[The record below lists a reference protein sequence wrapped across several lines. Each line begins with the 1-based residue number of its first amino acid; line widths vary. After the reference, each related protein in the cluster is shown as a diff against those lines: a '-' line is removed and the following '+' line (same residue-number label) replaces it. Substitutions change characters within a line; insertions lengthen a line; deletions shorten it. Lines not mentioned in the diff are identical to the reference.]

1 MTIDSKP
8 HIFFV
13 DDEPKVREVVGETF
27 EELGL
32 KVSCFARAVHCLAQL
47 RSEVCGFLTTDVKVP
62 AVDGMELL
70 TKAKRTN
77 PPLLVLVVS
86 GYGDIAMAI
95 KALKTGVLDFVEK
108 PLDREIFLSTV
119 ERALTR
125 GRPANAPMVKGLTKA
140 ETRVLRLI
148 LNGKSNKEIANLL
161 HRSVRTVEVHRSH
174 IMRKLAVDNIVHLVK
189 RSATMGLLELPV
201 NR

>member
-1 MTIDSKP
+1 MENKP

-13 DDEPKVREVVGETF
+13 DDELKVCEVVGRTLEQ
-27 EELGL
+27 LGL
-32 KVSCFARAVHCLAQL
+32 KVSCFACAADCLAQL
-47 RSEVCGFLTTDVKVP
+47 RSEVCGLLTTDVKVP
-62 AVDGMELL
+62 AVDGLELL
-70 TKAKRTN
+70 TGAKRTN

-86 GYGDIAMAI
+86 GYGNIAMAV
-95 KALKTGVLDFVEK
+95 KALKTGVLDFVER
-108 PLDREIFLSTV
+108 PLDRQIFLSNA

-125 GRPANAPMVKGLTKA
+125 SRPANAPMGKGLTKT

-148 LNGKSNKEIANLL
+148 LNGKSNKEIAHLL

-174 IMRKLAVDNIVHLVK
+174 IMRKLAVDNIVHLVR